1 MKEFPSLRL
10 EAYLL
15 VCALI
20 TSFER
25 NNHCAADLTPFEGEE
40 LRAITQESQQDSGVD
55 HDSKGFRFRR
65 LENSGNDYEKMFR
78 GMGLGPPPKKGPKGQ
93 KTRPPRKGSSRENSP
108 EMNPTQSSPLNLT
121 DEASN
126 SSVSGEEHHGLL
138 TSPGTL
144 AQKSSAEVAT
154 TQYSPTTKA
163 QTQQSSKRIW
173 ISPKPYTSRTR
184 PPTSSPRRETPS
196 QKSMGSEASE
206 KSTESSKET
215 ETLLPTIE
223 STEGTEE
230 LETDETETE
239 ATYEKDEGIGE
250 HTPGLLVA
258 GKGEHSTQIGSKHI
272 NYAVI
277 VLLLCGL
284 VVICQ
289 LGLLTFLLTKFIIAV
304 KDEMVPTDKEKK
316 PKKTKKAKSK
326 EDTKTKGKGKGKK
339 SSPAPL
345 PSPSGEPKKSS
356 ETETGEA

>member
-78 GMGLGPPPKKGPKGQ
+78 
-93 KTRPPRKGSSRENSP
+93 
-108 EMNPTQSSPLNLT
+108 
-121 DEASN
+121 
-126 SSVSGEEHHGLL
+126 
-138 TSPGTL
+138 
-144 AQKSSAEVAT
+144 
-154 TQYSPTTKA
+154 
-163 QTQQSSKRIW
+163 
-173 ISPKPYTSRTR
+173 
-184 PPTSSPRRETPS
+184 
-196 QKSMGSEASE
+196 
-206 KSTESSKET
+206 
-215 ETLLPTIE
+215 E